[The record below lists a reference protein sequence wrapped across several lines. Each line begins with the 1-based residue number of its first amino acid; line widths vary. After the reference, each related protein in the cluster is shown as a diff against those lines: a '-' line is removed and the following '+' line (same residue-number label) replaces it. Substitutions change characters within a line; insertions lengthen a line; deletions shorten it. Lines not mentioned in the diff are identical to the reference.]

1 MIQLGDRSR
10 LDIFLGADVNRRRA
24 ASSGGMMPDEHF
36 DEDTHPPDG
45 EISDVSSNQSG
56 HSGNS
61 QRSVF
66 STKVLKDRTM
76 TYRIKE
82 REKRELEEQK
92 EMEERRKA

>member
-1 MIQLGDRSR
+1 M
-10 LDIFLGADVNRRRA
+10 GANVTRRRA

-36 DEDTHPPDG
+36 DEDTHPAEG
-45 EISDVSSNQSG
+45 EVSDVSSNQSG
-56 HSGNS
+56 QSGHSHA
-61 QRSVF
+61 SVF
-66 STKVLKDRTM
+66 STKILKDRTM